1 MCYNDFI
8 EYIDDNIGSLI
19 MTLSIR
25 VNKDIELRLNQLANL
40 TNRPKAFYLR
50 KLIEDNLD
58 DLEDYYLA
66 EQADLKKEKTYT
78 LEEVKQELELDS

>member
-1 MCYNDFI
+1 
-8 EYIDDNIGSLI
+8 

-25 VNKDIELRLNQLANL
+25 VNKDTEFRLNQLANL
-40 TNRPKAFYLR
+40 TDRPKAFYLR

-66 EQADLKKEKTYT
+66 EQADLKKEKIYT
-78 LEEVKQELELDS
+78 LKEVKQDIELDS

>member
-1 MCYNDFI
+1 
-8 EYIDDNIGSLI
+8 

-25 VNKDIELRLNQLANL
+25 VDKEIESRLNRLADL
-40 TNRPKAFYLR
+40 TDRSKAFYLR
-50 KLIEDNLD
+50 RLIEDNLD

-78 LEEVKQELELDS
+78 LKEVKQELELDS

>member
-1 MCYNDFI
+1 MI
-8 EYIDDNIGSLI
+8 SLNTFVAWRNK

-25 VNKDIELRLNQLANL
+25 VNKDTEFRLNQLANL
-40 TNRPKAFYLR
+40 TDRPKAFYLR

-66 EQADLKKEKTYT
+66 EQADLKKEKIYT
-78 LEEVKQELELDS
+78 LKEVKQDIELDS

>member
-1 MCYNDFI
+1 LYYNVFI
-8 EYIDDNIGSLI
+8 EYISEEFK

-25 VNKDIELRLNQLANL
+25 VDKEIESRLNRLADL
-40 TNRPKAFYLR
+40 TDRSKAFYLR
-50 KLIEDNLD
+50 RLIEDNLD

-78 LEEVKQELELDS
+78 LKEVKQELELDS